1 MDTCAKNGTYIL
13 HETSDSLIY
22 SLDNN
27 FLTKPNDHIKNCIV
41 SPSLPAFDKEEG
53 DRISNRTC

>member
-1 MDTCAKNGTYIL
+1 METYIL